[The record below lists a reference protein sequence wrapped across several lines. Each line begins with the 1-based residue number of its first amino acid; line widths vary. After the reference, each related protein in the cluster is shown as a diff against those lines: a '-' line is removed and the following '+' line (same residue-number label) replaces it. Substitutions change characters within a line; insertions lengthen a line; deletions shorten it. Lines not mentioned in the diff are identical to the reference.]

1 MPTKINEHNYP
12 ILKEIAKIQTLK
24 KDSDVEIYKHLEFLP
39 LKHASSYDFVES
51 RRKDLTAMI
60 YLAGKSLE
68 VDYLVYKL
76 FAKLDNDA
84 KFREK
89 CFGQATLIPTNKT
102 GCLLLPQSNKCI
114 IYNTVSEEESSNG
127 RKQVY
132 VYFTTGNKIDSFEV
146 IEIDADSKI
155 YTENKYNVYTL
166 KSAPALATSYYIV
179 AYLIFKNYATIES
192 VEMVS
197 KTRST
202 TKTFNQENYKAETNV
217 SITIIDSSWFRE
229 IKGDGFTVSGHL
241 RFQYYPS
248 TKTHKLIAIDAYEKT
263 GYTRKAKKEDYDSQN

>member
-1 MPTKINEHNYP
+1 MPTKINPHNYP
-12 ILKEIAKIQTLK
+12 ILKEIANIQALS
-24 KDSDVEIYKHLEFLP
+24 KDSDVDTYKHLEFLM
-39 LKHASSYDFVES
+39 LKHASSHDFVES

-60 YLAGKSLE
+60 YLAKKELE

-76 FAKLDNDA
+76 FVKLDSDE

-89 CFGQATLIPTNKT
+89 CFGQAALIPPNKT

-114 IYNTVSEEESSNG
+114 IYNTVGEGESSNG

-132 VYFTTGNKIDSFEV
+132 VYFLTGNKIDSFEV
-146 IEIDADSKI
+146 IEIDSSNRI
-155 YTENKYNVYTL
+155 YTDQKYNVYSL
-166 KSAPALATSYYIV
+166 KSAPVLATSYYIV

-192 VEMVS
+192 VDMVKG
-197 KTRST
+197 KTRKT
-202 TKTFNQENYKAETNV
+202 TKTLNKEEYQTETSV
-217 SITIIDSSWFRE
+217 PITIIDSSWFRE

-248 TKTHKLIAIDAYEKT
+248 TKTHKLIAIDAFEKT
-263 GYTRKAKKEDYDSQN
+263 GYTRKAKKEEYE